1 MDKAAKKF
9 EEIAVGDEAD
19 FSKTVTESDI
29 YLFAGITGDFNPVH
43 VNKVYA
49 AQSIFE
55 GRVAHGMLSAGFI
68 STVLGN
74 ALPGPGTVYLSQ
86 TLEFKAPV
94 RINDTIIAR
103 VKVLEKIVKK
113 KQLRLET
120 VCRNQNDEVVIKGE
134 ARVLLLE

>member
-1 MDKAAKKF
+1 MNKAANRF
-9 EEIAVGDEAD
+9 EAIAVGDEAD

-49 AQSIFE
+49 AQTIFE
-55 GRVAHGMLSAGFI
+55 GPVAHGMLSAGFI